1 MTLRREQLSPRGSTS
16 ASDNQLF
23 FEALG
28 RADPAAIR
36 QLAAKIATGVRQAS
50 ARAGLMPQDAE
61 ETLNDAVVITI
72 SNIRDGKF
80 QYMDF
85 SPATYA
91 SAVVRKLIA
100 NRVRVKKPA
109 AQELDNL
116 PLLSDMNPEA
126 YMQAKE
132 RQKLVGQLLQKL
144 EETCRQLI
152 QLKYFNTLRDEE
164 IVDQQLTSFTSVN
177 SLKSKRSQCLKKLAG
192 LALEAGI
199 TSVF

>member
-1 MTLRREQLSPRGSTS
+1 MTLRKEQQPPLQT
-16 ASDNQLF
+16 DNQSF
-23 FEALG
+23 FDALG
-28 RADPAAIR
+28 RAEAPAIR
-36 QLAAKIATGVRQAS
+36 QLAAKIAFGVQQA
-50 ARAGLMPQDAE
+50 AAQAGLSPEDAE

-91 SAVVRKLIA
+91 AGVARKLIA
-100 NRVRVKKPA
+100 NRIRVKKPA
-109 AQELDNL
+109 TQEPDNL
-116 PLLSDMNPEA
+116 PLLSDLNPET
-126 YMQAKE
+126 YLHAKE
-132 RQKLVGQLLQKL
+132 RQKLVGDLLKRL

-152 QLKYFNTLRDEE
+152 KLKYFDTLQDQE
-164 IVDQQLTSFTSVN
+164 IVSRQLTQFTSIN

-199 TSVF
+199 TGVF

>member
-1 MTLRREQLSPRGSTS
+1 MTLREEQQPPRHT
-16 ASDNQLF
+16 DNQAF

-28 RADPAAIR
+28 RAEAPAIR
-36 QLAAKIATGVRQAS
+36 QLAAKVAFGVQQAA
-50 ARAGLMPQDAE
+50 ARAGLSPQDAE

-91 SAVVRKLIA
+91 AGVARKLIA
-100 NRVRVKKPA
+100 NRIRAKKPVA
-109 AQELDNL
+109 MEPDNL
-116 PLLSDMNPEA
+116 PLLSDLNPET
-126 YMQAKE
+126 YLNDKE
-132 RQKLVGQLLQKL
+132 RQTLVGQLLQRL
-144 EETCRQLI
+144 EDTCRQLI

-164 IVDQQLTSFTSVN
+164 IIDRQLTQFTSVN
-177 SLKSKRSQCLKKLAG
+177 SLKSKRSQCLKRLAG

-199 TSVF
+199 TGVF

>member
-16 ASDNQLF
+16 AFDNQSF

-28 RADPAAIR
+28 RAEPAAIR
-36 QLAAKIATGVRQAS
+36 QLAAKIVTGVRQMS
-50 ARAGLMPQDAE
+50 ARAGLSPQDAE
-61 ETLNDAVVITI
+61 EILNDAVVITI
-72 SNIRDGKF
+72 SNIREGKF
-80 QYMDF
+80 RFMDF

-91 SAVVRKLIA
+91 SGVARKLIA

-126 YMQAKE
+126 YVQDKE
-132 RQKLVGQLLQKL
+132 RQKLVGQLLQQL

-164 IVDQQLTSFTSVN
+164 IIDKQLTPFTSVN

-199 TSVF
+199 TSVI